1 MNIGIWLAERGFIPD
16 FLLRIAVRLISKARI
31 KNTNNFSEKL
41 DVLNTL
47 KEGPIAESAPSANKQ
62 HYEVPPAFFEKVLGS
77 KLKYSCSLF
86 NSYSK
91 DLDDAEIE
99 MLETYVERADIGPN
113 QEVLDLGCGWGSFSL
128 FAAQKFN
135 SSNFTAVSNS
145 EDQINYVNQKA
156 KELGI
161 KNLIAIRQDIN
172 QLNLKNSFDRVVSIE
187 MFEHMRN
194 YRNLLKQI
202 SEILVDDGK
211 LFVHIFC
218 HSQSAYLY
226 EVKNERDWMTKFFF
240 TGGIMPSKD
249 IFNFFN
255 EDLITTKSWE
265 INGKHYSR
273 TSKAWLKN
281 MDKNSKVIK
290 QILNAH
296 YDEKNIWFYR
306 WRIFFLTCGEF
317 FRINNGKEWFVSHYL
332 LRKKN

>member
-1 MNIGIWLAERGFIPD
+1 M
-16 FLLRIAVRLISKARI
+16 
-31 KNTNNFSEKL
+31 
-41 DVLNTL
+41 
-47 KEGPIAESAPSANKQ
+47 
-62 HYEVPPAFFEKVLGS
+62 
-77 KLKYSCSLF
+77 F

-194 YRNLLKQI
+194 YRNLLKRI
-202 SEILVDDGK
+202 SDIMVDDGK
-211 LFVHIFC
+211 L
-218 HSQSAYLY
+218 
-226 EVKNERDWMTKFFF
+226 R
-240 TGGIMPSKD
+240 SK
-249 IFNFFN
+249 
-255 EDLITTKSWE
+255 K
-265 INGKHYSR
+265 
-273 TSKAWLKN
+273 
-281 MDKNSKVIK
+281 
-290 QILNAH
+290 
-296 YDEKNIWFYR
+296 
-306 WRIFFLTCGEF
+306 
-317 FRINNGKEWFVSHYL
+317 
-332 LRKKN
+332 